1 MSVSNRVLAAI
12 YRIMAALISIF
23 AILSDFGVFKGN
35 IASENIFYFT
45 IISNILCFMMFS
57 FLSVKT
63 INEIKLY
70 GIKGSTS
77 MSPHIKGSI
86 LISIILTMTV
96 YHFILIP
103 YGLKMDPSKRLE
115 LADIILHYIVPC
127 LTIFDLILFDDKKR
141 FKMYDPLIWIFIPL
155 MYVIFIYVQ
164 AGHNFIEELNCG
176 MDKYVYAFLNLEL
189 LGKQAVE
196 SNIIK
201 ITAILIAIGYFLY
214 GIDRIRLKKDEKFL

>member
-96 YHFILIP
+96 YHFIL
-103 YGLKMDPSKRLE
+103 LQTTL
-115 LADIILHYIVPC
+115 
-127 LTIFDLILFDDKKR
+127 IFLF
-141 FKMYDPLIWIFIPL
+141 
-155 MYVIFIYVQ
+155 
-164 AGHNFIEELNCG
+164 
-176 MDKYVYAFLNLEL
+176 
-189 LGKQAVE
+189 
-196 SNIIK
+196 SS
-201 ITAILIAIGYFLY
+201 
-214 GIDRIRLKKDEKFL
+214 